1 MRYGQTM
8 KNSIKILLMLLCVL
22 AILVAVPA
30 CNKEGDTPDDTTTEN
45 GGTTTNPPGTEK
57 VTLSLN
63 ETNLVIGIGE
73 TKKLSAKSSLTNMET
88 SGVLWISDNPSVAT
102 VDTSGNVKGISDGTA
117 IITVS
122 TIDGSSE
129 AKCAVTVTSRV
140 TGVNIV
146 ENEIVLEVGTKTDLE
161 YHIIPENAANKGVT
175 WTSNNK
181 AVATVSENGVIT
193 AIADGAASIQIKTDD
208 GGITDICTVT
218 VITPVKGIS
227 FNQTVWNVTKGIT
240 FEAPYTITP
249 ANATNK
255 NVTWS
260 SNNESVAIVDGNGKV
275 IAIGAGSATITVT
288 ASNGCYAQCIVNVK
302 ASVTGVTI
310 SHKEI
315 VLKRGEE
322 WTLTAEVL
330 PADASVRDVT
340 WRTSDA
346 TKATVTQSGIVL
358 AKSTGEVVI
367 SVVTADGY
375 KTAECK
381 VIIINPLTSIVLD
394 KASLTLSTYDSPVSL
409 VPTFEPI
416 DAENIAEA
424 RWSSNNTKVAT
435 VDQSGTV
442 TPVGPGTA
450 VITIST
456 DDGVF
461 ASCTVTVSDSSKP
474 VSSITVATRF
484 VTIKVGQKHTP
495 IVTVLPDDAG
505 DKSYVLTT
513 NSTIVRIEED
523 GSIIALSKG
532 TAIITVSSVM
542 NPEINQEIIVYVEEL
557 TQDEID
563 AEIIKYNSA
572 MEQEKNR
579 HIAALATIDSHYAY
593 LADLKAKLDTEYA
606 DFDEGVYK
614 AQKTLIENTIADYQ
628 TDLSEAE
635 NASNMELVNLYTTL
649 IAAEQAKLSQL
660 EDKWSTYSTQLQ
672 IYNEENEI
680 YQSEVS
686 AENKQNTDNIDSIN
700 REYEYILPYLPAV

>member
-8 KNSIKILLMLLCVL
+8 KNNIKILLMLLCVL

-30 CNKEGDTPDDTTTEN
+30 CNKENDTPDDTTEN
-45 GGTTTNPPGTEK
+45 NSTTTTPPNNGK
-57 VTLSLN
+57 VTLTLN
-63 ETNLVIGIGE
+63 ETNLVIGISE

-129 AKCAVTVTSRV
+129 AQCIVTVTSKV
-140 TGVNIV
+140 TDVNIV
-146 ENEIVLEVGTKTDLE
+146 KSAIVLEVGDTIVLE
-161 YHIIPENAANKGVT
+161 YNIIPENAANKGVT
-175 WTSNNK
+175 WRSFNE

-193 AIADGAASIQIKTDD
+193 AKADGTASIEIKTDD
-208 GGITDICTVT
+208 GKITDACTVT

-227 FNQTVWNVTKGIT
+227 FDQTVWNVTKGLD
-240 FEAPYTITP
+240 FKAPYTITP

-255 NVTWS
+255 TVTWS
-260 SNNESVAIVDGNGKV
+260 SQDESVAIVDGNGKV
-275 IAIGAGSATITVT
+275 TAIGAGSTTITVT
-288 ASNGCYAQCIVNVK
+288 ASNGSYAQCIVNVK
-302 ASVTGVTI
+302 APVTGVTI

-315 VLKRGEE
+315 VLKRGDE
-322 WTLTAEVL
+322 WPLTATVL
-330 PADASVRDVT
+330 PTDASVSDVT
-340 WRTSDA
+340 WGTSDA
-346 TKATVTQSGIVL
+346 TIATVTQSGIVF

-367 SVVTADGY
+367 SVVTADGH

-381 VIIINPLTSIVLD
+381 VTIINPLTSIVLD
-394 KASLTLSTYDSPVSL
+394 KASLTLSIYDKPVSL

-435 VDQSGTV
+435 VDANGVV
-442 TPVGPGTA
+442 TPVGPGEA

-456 DDGVF
+456 NDGVF

-484 VTIKVGQKHTP
+484 VTIKVGQKHKP

-513 NSTIVRIEED
+513 SKPIVRIEED

-532 TAIITVSSVM
+532 TTTITVSSVM
-542 NPEINQEIIVYVEEL
+542 NPEISQEIIVNVEEL
-557 TQDEID
+557 TQAEID

-572 MEQEKNR
+572 IEQENNR
-579 HIAALATIDSHYAY
+579 HIAALATIDSRYAY
-593 LADLKAKLDTEYA
+593 LANLKANLDTEYA
-606 DFDEGVYK
+606 DFDESVYK
-614 AQKTLIENTIADYQ
+614 AQKKLIEDTIAGYQ

-649 IAAEQAKLSQL
+649 IAAEQDKLSQL
-660 EDKWSTYSTQLQ
+660 EDKWSLYSTQLE
-672 IYNEENEI
+672 IYNEENEK
-680 YQSEVS
+680 YKSEVS
-686 AENKQNTDNIDSIN
+686 AENKQNTDNIEDIKH
-700 REYEYILPYLPAV
+700 EYEYILPYLPVV